1 MSVLNIV
8 RAERAGARLVFNF
21 AGISGSGK
29 TRTAIEFGYGLAN
42 YDVSKMGFIDTENGR
57 GRLYSEVLEQHPTHP
72 TSERWW
78 YGGLYA
84 PFSAQRYV
92 DSILEMQSQ
101 GIEVLIIDSYSH
113 LWEGTGGI
121 SQVADTHP
129 KKWAEAKRQH
139 KLFVETA
146 LQCNMHV
153 ILCVRAREQMDMKDP
168 RNPKPLGIQPIW
180 EKNLPFEMTASLMM
194 WDEGQ
199 TQDVLKCSPAALRPF
214 LARGTGYITSE
225 DGAGVRAWID
235 GGGKANPEI
244 DKATNELRTVAEKGL
259 PALEAA
265 FKSLPKPIKQE
276 LVDSGIMKTLKA
288 SAEEYDRQRTERKPG
303 GQELAD
309 INAELSAGQ
318 Q

>member
-8 RAERAGARLVFNF
+8 KAERAGARMVFNF

-29 TRTAIEFGYGLAN
+29 TRTAIEFAYGLAN
-42 YDVSKMGFIDTENGR
+42 YDVSKIGFLDTENGR
-57 GRLYSEVLEQHPTHP
+57 GRLYSEVLETHATHP
-72 TSERWW
+72 TTERWW

-84 PFSAQRYV
+84 PFSAQRYI
-92 DSILEMQSQ
+92 DAILEMQAI

-139 KLFVETA
+139 KAFVEQA

-153 ILCVRAREQMDMKDP
+153 ILSVRAREQMDMKDP

-180 EKNLPFEMTASLMM
+180 EKNLPYEMTTSLMM

-199 TQDVLKCSPAALRPF
+199 SQDVLKCSPAALRPF
-214 LARGTGYITSE
+214 LARGKGYITSE
-225 DGAGVRAWID
+225 DGAAVRAWID
-235 GGGKANPEI
+235 GGGKINPEF
-244 DKATNELRTVAEKGL
+244 DRATNELRTVAEKGRK
-259 PALEAA
+259 ALEAA
-265 FKSLPKPIKQE
+265 YKALPKAIRDE
-276 LVDSGIMKTLKA
+276 LKESGVMATIGA
-288 SAEEYDRQRTERKPG
+288 SADEYDRQRLDRAPG
-303 GQELAD
+303 GAAIAD
-309 INAELSAGQ
+309 LNAELDDAS
-318 Q
+318 